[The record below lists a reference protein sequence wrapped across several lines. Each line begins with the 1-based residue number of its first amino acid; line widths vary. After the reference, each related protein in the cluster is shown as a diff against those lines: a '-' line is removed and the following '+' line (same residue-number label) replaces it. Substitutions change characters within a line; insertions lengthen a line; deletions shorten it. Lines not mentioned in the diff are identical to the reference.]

1 MRGEV
6 SATWAETVSAIVD
19 ALLAELDDDAL
30 DALAE
35 SLAPRLA
42 SRLGQVDP
50 VPWLDVAAAAAYLAC
65 PKSRIYALVSARR
78 IPHHKDG
85 SRVLFCYAELDDQV
99 RRRGGKR
106 RPGARS

>member
-1 MRGEV
+1 MRGEA
-6 SATWAETVSAIVD
+6 SASWADDVSAIVD

-42 SRLGQVDP
+42 ARLGQVDP
-50 VPWLDVAAAAAYLAC
+50 VPWLDVAAAAAYLTC

-85 SRVLFCYAELDDQV
+85 SRVLFRYAELDDWV
-99 RRRGGKR
+99 RRGGGKR
-106 RPGARS
+106 P